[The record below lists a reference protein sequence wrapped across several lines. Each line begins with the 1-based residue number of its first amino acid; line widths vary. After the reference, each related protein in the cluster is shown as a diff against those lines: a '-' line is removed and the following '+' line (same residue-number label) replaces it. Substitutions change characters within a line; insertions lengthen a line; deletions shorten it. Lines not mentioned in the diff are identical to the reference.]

1 MSMDAGWY
9 PDPFSSANYLR
20 WWDGTQWTSQ
30 TTLPGARQSAPAH
43 YRGPGQ
49 QPAGQAGYGAPPTAQ
64 VATFPVATWGARLAA
79 YLIDAL
85 LMAVVLVP
93 LYLAMLW
100 PALRDFIDEI
110 PTDGSPMPVATMT
123 SFETRVLGMSLALS
137 VVSLVVMF
145 VYMVPQNVWYGRTVG
160 KRALGIRIR
169 MLAEDRN
176 PRWGEATIRYAV
188 FGIGSAF
195 AGGIFVLVDCLWPLW
210 DKPWAQALH
219 DKAAK
224 TVVVPART

>member
-1 MSMDAGWY
+1 MSMAAGWY
-9 PDPFSSANYLR
+9 PDPFSNAGYLR
-20 WWDGTQWTSQ
+20 WWDGTRWTSQ
-30 TTLPGARQSAPAH
+30 TTLPVDPQATAAQVGAT
-43 YRGPGQ
+43 
-49 QPAGQAGYGAPPTAQ
+49 PPPAQ

-85 LMAVVLVP
+85 LMSVVLVP
-93 LYLAMLW
+93 VYVAMLW
-100 PALRDFIDEI
+100 PALRDFIDAI
-110 PTDGSPMPVATMT
+110 PTDGSQVPIATMT
-123 SFETRVLGMSLALS
+123 AFETRVLGMSLAMS
-137 VVSLVVMF
+137 VVSLVVLF
-145 VYMVPQNVWYGRTVG
+145 AYMVPQNVWYGRTVG

-176 PRWGEATIRYAV
+176 PRWGEASIRAGV
-188 FGIGSAF
+188 FGLGTAV

-224 TVVVPART
+224 TVVVPVGR